1 MGRAR
6 TNVLLCCESLS
17 YVTANNGIELE
28 PVVRVAVPRS
38 KSNAVVDE
46 PPVREQ
52 TCLHT
57 EQPSMN
63 RFRIAVLVGVFAVC
77 IPPRQLGQDKP
88 PAASTPQPPA
98 AAGVTDTGPTTPE
111 KQITAYTL
119 PPDLYKKAHDRSRIH
134 FRLAVIGFD
143 YGLVVLWLILL
154 WKLAAKYRDC
164 AERFSSRRFVQGLV
178 FSPLLLL
185 TIAVFSLPLDIYGEV
200 VEKRYGISVQGWGS
214 WSWDWI
220 KSELIGL
227 VIGTILIWL
236 LYMVI
241 RRSRR
246 RAWFYF
252 WLMAVPIGVFLFFLG
267 PWVIDPM
274 FHKFEPLQQKDP
286 ALTASLEQMV
296 QRAGE
301 NIPPERMFWMGAGE
315 KTTALDAYVT
325 GIGASKRMVVFDTTI
340 AKMNNRQIVYV
351 AGHETGHY
359 VLQHIPKGLAFFAT
373 LLLPVF
379 YLVHR
384 LIGWVLTRWGAAWG
398 VRGLDDWASLPV
410 LLFLLSFLFFLTNPV
425 ASAFSRHL
433 EHQADQF
440 GLEVTHGLTPDSG
453 PVAAQ
458 AFQILGE
465 VDLADPDPNP
475 ANVFLYYDHPPIS
488 ERVSFCL
495 TYNPWE
501 HGGGGE
507 FVK

>member
-1 MGRAR
+1 M
-6 TNVLLCCESLS
+6 
-17 YVTANNGIELE
+17 
-28 PVVRVAVPRS
+28 
-38 KSNAVVDE
+38 K
-46 PPVREQ
+46 
-52 TCLHT
+52 
-57 EQPSMN
+57 
-63 RFRIAVLVGVFAVC
+63 RFRILVLIAVLAVSAL
-77 IPPRQLGQDKP
+77 PKLLGEVQQS
-88 PAASTPQPPA
+88 AASVQPPVAAGALEARPATPQ
-98 AAGVTDTGPTTPE
+98 

-119 PPDLYKKAHDRSRIH
+119 PPDLYQKAHDRSRIH
-134 FRLAVIGFD
+134 FRLALIGFV
-143 YGLVVLWLILL
+143 YGLAVLWLILR
-154 WKLAAKYRDC
+154 WKLAAKYRDW
-164 AERFSSRRFVQGLV
+164 AERSSSRRFLQALV

-185 TIAVFSLPLDIYGEV
+185 TIAVFSLPLDIYGEI
-200 VEKRYGISVQGWGS
+200 VEKRYGISVQNWGS

-236 LYMVI
+236 LYIVI
-241 RRSRR
+241 RRTPS

-252 WLMAVPIGVFLFFLG
+252 WLMAMPIGVFLFFLG
-267 PWVIDPM
+267 PWVIDPL

-340 AKMNNRQIVYV
+340 ARMNNPQIVFV

-359 VLQHIPKGLAFFAT
+359 VLQHIPKGLAFFAA
-373 LLLPVF
+373 LLLLFF

-384 LIGWVLTRWGAAWG
+384 LIGWVLTRWGTAWG
-398 VRGLDDWASLPV
+398 VRGLDDWASLPA
-410 LLFLLSFLFFLTNPV
+410 LLFLLSLLFFVANPI

-440 GLEVTHGLTPDSG
+440 GLEVTHGLTPNAG
-453 PVAAQ
+453 QVAAQ
-458 AFQILGE
+458 AFQVLGE

-475 ANVFLYYDHPPIS
+475 ADVFLYYSHPPIS
-488 ERVSFCL
+488 DRVSFSL

-501 HGGGGE
+501 HGGEGE

>member
-1 MGRAR
+1 MRYQGCWAR
-6 TNVLLCCESLS
+6 FN
-17 YVTANNGIELE
+17 
-28 PVVRVAVPRS
+28 
-38 KSNAVVDE
+38 
-46 PPVREQ
+46 PPP
-52 TCLHT
+52 LHPLRPLPPLA
-57 EQPSMN
+57 QPI
-63 RFRIAVLVGVFAVC
+63 RR
-77 IPPRQLGQDKP
+77 
-88 PAASTPQPPA
+88 PATPQ
-98 AAGVTDTGPTTPE
+98 

-119 PPDLYKKAHDRSRIH
+119 PPDLYQKAHDRSRIH
-134 FRLAVIGFD
+134 FRLAIIGFV
-143 YGLVVLWLILL
+143 YGLVVLWLILR
-154 WKLAAKYRDC
+154 WKLAAKYRDW
-164 AERFSSRRFVQGLV
+164 AERSSSRRFLQALV

-185 TIAVFSLPLDIYGEV
+185 TIAVFSLPLDIYREV

-214 WSWDWI
+214 WRWDWI
-220 KSELIGL
+220 KSELIAL

-241 RRSRR
+241 RRSPR

-252 WLMAVPIGVFLFFLG
+252 CRSRCLSACSSSSR
-267 PWVIDPM
+267 PWVIDPL

-315 KTTALDAYVT
+315 KTTALNAYVT

-340 AKMNNRQIVYV
+340 AKMNNPEIVYV

-359 VLQHIPKGLAFFAT
+359 VLQHIPKGLAFSAA
-373 LLLPVF
+373 LLLLFF
-379 YLVHR
+379 YLVFR
-384 LIGWVLTRWGAAWG
+384 LIGWVLTRWGTAWG
-398 VRGLDDWASLPV
+398 VRGLEDWASLPAF
-410 LLFLLSFLFFLTNPV
+410 LFLLSLLFFVTNPV

-440 GLEVTHGLTPDSG
+440 GLEVTHGLTPDSAQ
-453 PVAAQ
+453 VAAQ
-458 AFQILGE
+458 AFQVLGE

-475 ANVFLYYDHPPIS
+475 VNVFLYYDHPTIS
-488 ERVSFCL
+488 DRVRFCL

-501 HGGGGE
+501 HGGAGE

>member
-1 MGRAR
+1 
-6 TNVLLCCESLS
+6 
-17 YVTANNGIELE
+17 
-28 PVVRVAVPRS
+28 
-38 KSNAVVDE
+38 
-46 PPVREQ
+46 
-52 TCLHT
+52 
-57 EQPSMN
+57 MN
-63 RFRIAVLVGVFAVC
+63 RFRIAALVGVFAVC
-77 IPPRQLGQDKP
+77 ISPWLLGQDQP
-88 PAASTPQPPA
+88 PAASTVQPPA
-98 AAGVTDTGPTTPE
+98 AAGVTDTEPTTSE

-119 PPDLYKKAHDRSRIH
+119 PPDLCKKAHDRSRIH
-134 FRLAVIGFD
+134 FRLAVIGFV
-143 YGLVVLWLILL
+143 YGLVVLWLILH
-154 WKLAAKYRDC
+154 WRLAAKYRDW
-164 AERFSSRRFVQGLV
+164 AERISSRRFVQSLV

-200 VEKRYGISVQGWGS
+200 VEKRYGISVQGWDS

-241 RRSRR
+241 RRSSR

-301 NIPPERMFWMGAGE
+301 NIPPDRMFSMGAGE

-373 LLLPVF
+373 LLLLFF

-398 VRGLDDWASLPV
+398 VRSSDDWASLPAF
-410 LLFLLSFLFFLTNPV
+410 LFLLSLLFLVTNPV

-453 PVAAQ
+453 HVAAQ

-475 ANVFLYYDHPPIS
+475 VNVFLYYDHPPIS
-488 ERVSFCL
+488 DRVSFCL